1 VVGGAPTATPARRAS
16 RFGAIERQAS
26 FKPAEP
32 VTPNVGS
39 TLRSF
44 QRNAADEG
52 VEVQLGGAASGQE
65 GSLDPSFPSDDGRTL
80 QHSASDLGLDEDT
93 TSQRSAGAFGPYAAP
108 ARSVSSQDATTEVRM
123 EGKDARRFLRELDED
138 EP

>member
-1 VVGGAPTATPARRAS
+1 VAPTATPARRAS

-32 VTPNVGS
+32 STPNVGS

-93 TSQRSAGAFGPYAAP
+93 TSQRSAGAFGPYAASP
-108 ARSVSSQDATTEVRM
+108 ARPFSSQDATTEVRM
-123 EGKDARRFLRELDED
+123 EGKDARKLLREMDDD